1 MSFLKKQRLSIVL
14 PLNETK
20 NAEIK
25 KILKFFKNDK
35 KKKRFCAIMLQIH
48 INVWTLITTK
58 INLISK
64 KGDLMKKHILS
75 LTLGSLLVS
84 TLSAEDDGFY
94 MSAGYQIGEAAQMV
108 KNTKGI
114 QELSDNYEKLNN
126 LLTKYS
132 TLNTLIKLS
141 SDPSAINGVRND
153 LGASAAGLL
162 NDKKNSPAYQAVLLA
177 INAAVGFW
185 NIVGYVTQCGG
196 NANGTASTS
205 STTIFDNEP
214 GYRSTS
220 ITCSLNVYTP
230 GYYGPMSIENFKK
243 LNEAYQ
249 ILQTALKQG
258 LPTLNEKNG
267 TVSVTYSYKCAGQG
281 NNNCDVLKDNR
292 NGGTKSETQTI
303 DGKTV
308 NTTISSKVVN
318 YDAPGN
324 TLGASYT
331 DITTTMSNVP
341 DNAQA
346 LLAQASTLIN
356 TINSA
361 CPYFSAPNSHAN
373 GPKWEW
379 PSNKLCGAF
388 SEEIGAIQKM
398 ITDAQEMLNQANIV
412 NANGQSSN
420 PVDSHFNP
428 FTGNTSFAEGMLKNA
443 QAQAQMLNLAN
454 QVGQAINPNNLTG
467 TFQNFVKGF
476 LATCNN
482 PSTAGTG
489 GTQGSPPGTVTTQT
503 FASGCAYVGET
514 ITALNNSIAHFGAQ
528 AEQIQQAEDLAYT
541 LANFSSQY
549 KKLGDTYNSITT
561 AISSIPNAQAIQ
573 NVVSKKNNPY
583 SPQGIQENF
592 YLNQNTYNQVQT
604 INQELGR
611 NPFRKVGIV
620 SSQTNNGAM
629 NGIGIQVGYK
639 QFFGQKRRWGARYY
653 GFFDY
658 NHAFIK
664 SSFFNSASDVWTY
677 GFGAD
682 ALYNFIN
689 DKATN
694 FLGKNN
700 KLSVGLFGGIA
711 LAGTSWLN
719 SEYVNLATVNNVY
732 NAKMNVANF
741 QFLFNM
747 GVRMNLARP
756 KKKDSDHVAQHGIEL
771 GLKIPTINTN
781 YYSFMGAE
789 LKYRRLY
796 SVYLN
801 YVFAY

>member
-1 MSFLKKQRLSIVL
+1 
-14 PLNETK
+14 
-20 NAEIK
+20 
-25 KILKFFKNDK
+25 
-35 KKKRFCAIMLQIH
+35 
-48 INVWTLITTK
+48 
-58 INLISK
+58 
-64 KGDLMKKHILS
+64 MKKHILS
-75 LTLGSLLVS
+75 LALGSLLVS

-114 QELSDNYEKLNN
+114 QQLSDNYENLSK
-126 LLTKYS
+126 LLTRYS
-132 TLNTLIKLS
+132 TLTNLIKLS
-141 SDPSAINGVRND
+141 SDPSAINAAREN
-153 LGASAAGLL
+153 LGASAKNLIG
-162 NDKKNSPAYQAVLLA
+162 DKANSPAYQAVLLA

-185 NIVGYVTQCGG
+185 NVLGYATQCGG
-196 NANGTASTS
+196 NANGQKSTS
-205 STTIFDNEP
+205 STTIFNNEP
-214 GYRSTS
+214 GYRNTS
-220 ITCSLNVYTP
+220 ITCSFNNLGI
-230 GYYGPMSIENFKK
+230 GYYGVMSIENMKK
-243 LNEAYQ
+243 INQAYQ
-249 ILQTALKQG
+249 ILQTALKKG
-258 LPTLNEKNG
+258 LPALKENNG
-267 TVSVTYSYKCAGQG
+267 KIDVKYSYTCSGER
-281 NNNCDVLKDNR
+281 NDNCSPKVTGVDQ
-292 NGGTKSETQTI
+292 NGGTKNETKTI
-303 DGKTV
+303 DGKQV
-308 NTTISSKVVN
+308 EINISSKVVN
-318 YDAPGN
+318 GGTN
-324 TLGASYT
+324 TNKGPSYT
-331 DITTTMSNVP
+331 EITNELVGVP
-341 DNAQA
+341 DSAQF

-356 TINSA
+356 TINTA
-361 CPYFSAPNSHAN
+361 CPYFSVSNKPG
-373 GPKWEW
+373 GPKME
-379 PSNKLCGAF
+379 PTNGKLCGF
-388 SEEIGAIQKM
+388 TDEISAIKKM
-398 ITDAQEMLNQANIV
+398 ITDAQELVNQTSVINNNEQSTSV
-412 NANGQSSN
+412 GNNNGK
-420 PVDSHFNP
+420 PFNP
-428 FTGNTSFAEGMLKNA
+428 FTDASFAQGMLANASA
-443 QAQAQMLNLAN
+443 QAKMLDLAH
-454 QVGQAINPNNLTG
+454 QVGQTLNPDRLTG
-467 TFQNFVKGF
+467 SFQNFVKNF

-489 GTQGSPPGTVTTQT
+489 GTQGSAPGTVTTQT
-503 FASGCAYVGET
+503 FASGCAYVEQT
-514 ITALNNSIAHFGAQ
+514 ITNLSNSISHFGTQ
-528 AEQIQQAEDLAYT
+528 EQQIQQAENIADT
-541 LANFSSQY
+541 LVHFKSRYSE
-549 KKLGDTYNSITT
+549 LGNTYNSITT
-561 AISSIPNAQAIQ
+561 ALSKVPNAQSLQ

-583 SPQGIQENF
+583 SPQGIETNY
-592 YLNQNTYNQVQT
+592 YLNQNSYNQVQT

-611 NPFRKVGIV
+611 NPFRKMGIV

-732 NAKMNVANF
+732 NAKINTANF
-741 QFLFNM
+741 QFLFNL
-747 GVRMNLARP
+747 GLRMNLARA
-756 KKKDSDHVAQHGIEL
+756 KKKGSDHVAQHGIEL
-771 GLKIPTINTN
+771 GVKIPTINTN

>member
-1 MSFLKKQRLSIVL
+1 
-14 PLNETK
+14 
-20 NAEIK
+20 
-25 KILKFFKNDK
+25 
-35 KKKRFCAIMLQIH
+35 
-48 INVWTLITTK
+48 
-58 INLISK
+58 
-64 KGDLMKKHILS
+64 MKKHIFS
-75 LTLGSLLVS
+75 LALGSLLVS

-114 QELSDNYEKLNN
+114 QQLSDNYENLSK
-126 LLTKYS
+126 LLTRYS

-141 SDPSAINGVRND
+141 SDPSAVNAAREN
-153 LGASAAGLL
+153 LGASAKNLIG
-162 NDKKNSPAYQAVLLA
+162 DTKNSPAYQAVLLA

-185 NIVGYVTQCGG
+185 NVLGYATQCGG
-196 NANGTASTS
+196 NANGTKSTS
-205 STTIFDNEP
+205 STTIFNNEP

-220 ITCSLNVYTP
+220 ITCSLNRYTP
-230 GYYGPMSIENFKK
+230 GYYAPMSIENFKK
-243 LNEAYQ
+243 LNQAYQ
-249 ILQTALKQG
+249 ILQTALKKG
-258 LPTLNEKNG
+258 LPALKENNG
-267 TVSVTYSYKCAGQG
+267 TVSVKYTYTCSGEG
-281 NNNCDVLKDNR
+281 NDNCSTKVTGVDQ
-292 NGGTKSETQTI
+292 NGGSKTETKTI
-303 DGKTV
+303 DGKSV
-308 NTTISSKVVN
+308 STTISSKVVDSN
-318 YDAPGN
+318 ASGN
-324 TLGASYT
+324 TQHVSYT
-331 DITTTMSNVP
+331 EITNQLSNVP
-341 DNAQA
+341 DSAQF

-361 CPYFSAPNSHAN
+361 CPFFSVTNKSG
-373 GPKWEW
+373 GPQMR
-379 PSNKLCGAF
+379 PDRGKLCGF
-388 SEEIGAIQKM
+388 TSEISAIQKM
-398 ITDAQEMLNQANIV
+398 ITDAQELVNQTSVINSNEQTTPV
-412 NANGQSSN
+412 GGSNGKL
-420 PVDSHFNP
+420 FNP
-428 FTGNTSFAEGMLKNA
+428 FTDARFAQGMLANASA
-443 QAQAQMLNLAN
+443 QAKMLNLSE
-454 QVGQAINPNNLTG
+454 QVGQTLNPERLSGN
-467 TFQNFVKGF
+467 FQKFVKNF
-476 LATCNN
+476 LATCDN

-489 GTQGSPPGTVTTQT
+489 RTQGSAPGTVTTQT
-503 FASGCAYVGET
+503 FASGCAYVKET
-514 ITALNNSIAHFGAQ
+514 ITNLNNSIAHFGTQ
-528 AEQIQQAEDLAYT
+528 EQQIQQAENIADT
-541 LANFSSQY
+541 LVHFKSRYSE
-549 KKLGDTYNSITT
+549 LGNTYNSITT
-561 AISSIPNAQAIQ
+561 ALSKVPNAQSLQ

-583 SPQGIQENF
+583 SPQGIETNY
-592 YLNQNTYNQVQT
+592 YLNPNSYNQIQT

-611 NPFRKVGIV
+611 NPFRKMGIV

-732 NAKMNVANF
+732 NAKINTANF
-741 QFLFNM
+741 QFLFNL
-747 GVRMNLARP
+747 GLRMNLARA
-756 KKKDSDHVAQHGIEL
+756 KKKGSDHVAQHGIEL
-771 GLKIPTINTN
+771 GVKIPTINTN

>member
-1 MSFLKKQRLSIVL
+1 
-14 PLNETK
+14 
-20 NAEIK
+20 
-25 KILKFFKNDK
+25 
-35 KKKRFCAIMLQIH
+35 
-48 INVWTLITTK
+48 
-58 INLISK
+58 
-64 KGDLMKKHILS
+64 MKKHILS

-84 TLSAEDDGFY
+84 ALSAEDDGFY
-94 MSAGYQIGEAAQMV
+94 TSVGYQIGEAAQMV
-108 KNTKGI
+108 TNTKGI
-114 QELSDNYEKLNN
+114 QQLSDNYENLSK
-126 LLTKYS
+126 LLTRYS
-132 TLNTLIKLS
+132 TLNTLIQLS
-141 SDPSAINGVRND
+141 ADPSAINSAREN
-153 LGASAAGLL
+153 LGASAKNLIG
-162 NDKKNSPAYQAVLLA
+162 DTKNSPAYQAVLLA

-185 NIVGYVTQCGG
+185 NVVGYVTQCGG
-196 NANGTASTS
+196 NGNEKSTS
-205 STTIFDNEP
+205 STTIFNNEP

-220 ITCSLNVYTP
+220 ITCSLNGYSP
-230 GYYGPMSIENFKK
+230 GYYGPLGIDNMKK

-249 ILQTALKQG
+249 ILQTALKKG
-258 LPTLNEKNG
+258 LPALKQNNG
-267 TVSVTYSYKCAGQG
+267 TLDVTYTYTCSGEGNTNCDPSLLGITGG
-281 NNNCDVLKDNR
+281 NNNGDGR
-292 NGGTKSETQTI
+292 NGGSITKNQTI

-308 NTTISSKVVN
+308 STTISSKVVQ
-318 YDAPGN
+318 PSG
-324 TLGASYT
+324 GAAYT
-331 DITTTMSNVP
+331 EITNALNGVP

-361 CPYFSAPNSHAN
+361 CPHFIGPSSQAN

-388 SEEIGAIQKM
+388 SEEISAIQKM
-398 ITDAQEMLNQANIV
+398 ITDAQELVNQTSAINT
-412 NANGQSSN
+412 NEQTT
-420 PVDSHFNP
+420 PVGGSGGKSFNP
-428 FTGNTSFAEGMLKNA
+428 FTDASFAQGMLANASA
-443 QAQAQMLNLAN
+443 QAKMLDLAH
-454 QVGQAINPNNLTG
+454 QVGQTINPDNLSG
-467 TFQNFVKGF
+467 SFKNFVTGF
-476 LATCNN
+476 LATCSN

-489 GTQGSPPGTVTTQT
+489 GTQGSAPGTVTTQT
-503 FASGCAYVGET
+503 FASGCAYVGQT
-514 ITALNNSIAHFGAQ
+514 ITNLKNSIAHFGTQEQQIEQ
-528 AEQIQQAEDLAYT
+528 AENIADT
-541 LANFSSQY
+541 LVHFKSRYNE
-549 KKLGDTYNSITT
+549 LGSTYNSITT
-561 AISSIPNAQAIQ
+561 ALSKVPNAQSLQ

-583 SPQGIQENF
+583 SPQGIETNY
-592 YLNQNTYNQVQT
+592 YLNQNTYNQIQT

-639 QFFGQKRRWGARYY
+639 QFFGQKRKWGARYY

-756 KKKDSDHVAQHGIEL
+756 KKKDSDHAAQHGIEL
-771 GLKIPTINTN
+771 GVKIPTINTN

>member
-1 MSFLKKQRLSIVL
+1 
-14 PLNETK
+14 
-20 NAEIK
+20 
-25 KILKFFKNDK
+25 
-35 KKKRFCAIMLQIH
+35 
-48 INVWTLITTK
+48 
-58 INLISK
+58 
-64 KGDLMKKHILS
+64 MKKHILS
-75 LTLGSLLVS
+75 LALGSLLVS

-94 MSAGYQIGEAAQMV
+94 TSAGYQIGEAAQMV
-108 KNTKGI
+108 TNTKGI
-114 QELSDNYEKLNN
+114 QQLSDNYENLSK
-126 LLTKYS
+126 LLTRYS
-132 TLNTLIKLS
+132 TLNTLIQLS
-141 SDPSAINGVRND
+141 ADPSAINSAREN
-153 LGASAAGLL
+153 LGASAKNLIG
-162 NDKKNSPAYQAVLLA
+162 DTKNSPAYQAVLLA

-185 NIVGYVTQCGG
+185 NVLGYATQCGG
-196 NANGTASTS
+196 NGDQKSTS
-205 STTIFDNEP
+205 STTIFNNEP

-220 ITCSLNVYTP
+220 IIC
-230 GYYGPMSIENFKK
+230 GYNNLKIGREGVMSIDNMKK

-249 ILQTALKQG
+249 ILQTALKKG
-258 LPTLNEKNG
+258 LPALKENNG
-267 TVSVTYSYKCAGQG
+267 TVNVTYTYTCSGEG
-281 NNNCDVLKDNR
+281 NNNCGPSVTGVDKQ
-292 NGGTKSETQTI
+292 NGGTKTTTQTI
-303 DGKTV
+303 DGKQV
-308 NTTISSKVVN
+308 TTMISSKVV
-318 YDAPGN
+318 DSGAPGN
-324 TLGASYT
+324 TLKVSYT
-331 DITTTMSNVP
+331 EITNKLEGVP

-361 CPYFSAPNSHAN
+361 CPWFNVTNKSG
-373 GPKWEW
+373 GPQMN
-379 PSNKLCGAF
+379 PTSGGLCVF
-388 SEEIGAIQKM
+388 KDEISAIQKM
-398 ITDAQEMLNQANIV
+398 ITDAQDLVNQTSTIN
-412 NANGQSSN
+412 SN
-420 PVDSHFNP
+420 EQTTPMGGSGGKPFNP
-428 FTGNTSFAEGMLKNA
+428 FTDASFAQGMLANASA
-443 QAQAQMLNLAN
+443 QAKMLTLAH
-454 QVGQAINPNNLTG
+454 QVGQTINPENLSG
-467 TFQNFVKGF
+467 TFKNFVKDF
-476 LATCNN
+476 LATCHN

-489 GTQGSPPGTVTTQT
+489 GTQGSSPGTVTTQT
-503 FASGCAYVGET
+503 FASGCAYVEQT
-514 ITALNNSIAHFGAQ
+514 ITNLTNSIAHFGTQ
-528 AEQIQQAEDLAYT
+528 EQQIQQAENIADT
-541 LANFSSQY
+541 LVNFKSRYSE
-549 KKLGDTYNSITT
+549 LGNTYNSITT
-561 AISSIPNAQAIQ
+561 ALSSIPNAQSLQ
-573 NVVSKKNNPY
+573 NAVSKKNNPY
-583 SPQGIQENF
+583 SPQGIETNY
-592 YLNQNTYNQVQT
+592 YLNQNAYNQIQT

-639 QFFGQKRRWGARYY
+639 QFFGQKRKWGARYY

-756 KKKDSDHVAQHGIEL
+756 KKKGSDHVAQHGIEL
-771 GLKIPTINTN
+771 GVKIPTINTN

>member
-1 MSFLKKQRLSIVL
+1 
-14 PLNETK
+14 
-20 NAEIK
+20 
-25 KILKFFKNDK
+25 
-35 KKKRFCAIMLQIH
+35 
-48 INVWTLITTK
+48 
-58 INLISK
+58 
-64 KGDLMKKHILS
+64 MKKHILS
-75 LTLGSLLVS
+75 LALGSLLVS
-84 TLSAEDDGFY
+84 ALSAEDDGFY
-94 MSAGYQIGEAAQMV
+94 MSAGYQIGEAAQVV

-114 QELSDNYEKLNN
+114 QQLSDNYENLSK
-126 LLTKYS
+126 LLTRYS

-141 SDPSAINGVRND
+141 SDPSAINAAREN
-153 LGASAAGLL
+153 LGASA
-162 NDKKNSPAYQAVLLA
+162 KNLIGEKASPAYQAVLLA

-185 NIVGYVTQCGG
+185 NVLGYATQCGG
-196 NANGTASTS
+196 NANGTKSTS
-205 STTIFDNEP
+205 STTIFNNEP

-220 ITCSLNVYTP
+220 ITCSLNGHTP

-249 ILQTALKQG
+249 ILQTALKKG
-258 LPTLNEKNG
+258 LPVLKENNG
-267 TVSVTYSYKCAGQG
+267 TVNVTYTYTCSGKE
-281 NNNCDVLKDNR
+281 NNNCSQEATGVTNQ
-292 NGGTKSETQTI
+292 NGGSKTETQTI

-308 NTTISSKVVN
+308 NTTISSKVVQ
-318 YDAPGN
+318 PSS
-324 TLGASYT
+324 GAAYT
-331 DITTTMSNVP
+331 EITNQLNGVP
-341 DNAQA
+341 DSAQF

-356 TINSA
+356 TINTA
-361 CPYFSAPNSHAN
+361 CPYFSVTNTSG
-373 GPKWEW
+373 GPQMS
-379 PSNKLCGAF
+379 PTRGKLCGF
-388 SEEIGAIQKM
+388 TDEISAIQKM
-398 ITDAQEMLNQANIV
+398 ITDAQELVNQTSAI
-412 NANGQSSN
+412 NANEQTTQVGGSN
-420 PVDSHFNP
+420 GKPFNP
-428 FTGNTSFAEGMLKNA
+428 FTDASFAQGMLANASA
-443 QAQAQMLNLAN
+443 QAKMLNLSE
-454 QVGQAINPNNLTG
+454 QVGQTLNPERLTG
-467 TFQNFVKGF
+467 NFQHFVKDF

-482 PSTAGTG
+482 PSTAGTN
-489 GTQGSPPGTVTTQT
+489 GTQGSAPGTVTTQT
-503 FASGCAYVGET
+503 FASGCAYVEQT
-514 ITALNNSIAHFGAQ
+514 ITNLSNSIAHFGTQ
-528 AEQIQQAEDLAYT
+528 EQQIQQAENIADT
-541 LANFSSQY
+541 LVHFKSRYSE
-549 KKLGDTYNSITT
+549 LGNTYNSITT
-561 AISSIPNAQAIQ
+561 ALSKVPNAQSLQ

-583 SPQGIQENF
+583 SPQGIETNY
-592 YLNQNTYNQVQT
+592 YLNQNSYNQVQT

-611 NPFRKVGIV
+611 NPFRKMGIV

-732 NAKMNVANF
+732 NAKINTANF
-741 QFLFNM
+741 QFLFNL
-747 GVRMNLARP
+747 GLRMNLARA
-756 KKKDSDHVAQHGIEL
+756 KKKGSDHAAQHGIEL
-771 GLKIPTINTN
+771 GVKIPTINTN

>member
-1 MSFLKKQRLSIVL
+1 
-14 PLNETK
+14 
-20 NAEIK
+20 
-25 KILKFFKNDK
+25 
-35 KKKRFCAIMLQIH
+35 
-48 INVWTLITTK
+48 
-58 INLISK
+58 
-64 KGDLMKKHILS
+64 MKKHILS

-94 MSAGYQIGEAAQMV
+94 TSVGYQIGEAAQMV
-108 KNTKGI
+108 TNTKGI
-114 QELSDNYEKLNN
+114 QDLSDRYESLNN
-126 LLTKYS
+126 LLTRYS

-141 SDPSAINGVRND
+141 ADPSAINSAREN
-153 LGASAAGLL
+153 LGASAKNLIG
-162 NDKKNSPAYQAVLLA
+162 DTKNSPAYQAVLLA

-185 NIVGYVTQCGG
+185 NVLGYATQCGG
-196 NANGTASTS
+196 NGDRESTS
-205 STTIFDNEP
+205 STTIFNNEP

-220 ITCSLNVYTP
+220 ITCNYNNLGIGREAV
-230 GYYGPMSIENFKK
+230 MSIDNMKK

-249 ILQTALKQG
+249 ILQTALKKG
-258 LPTLNEKNG
+258 LGALNQNNG
-267 TVSVTYSYKCAGQG
+267 TINVSYSYTCSGER
-281 NNNCDVLKDNR
+281 NTNCDPSLLGIKGNIRNSNGR
-292 NGGTKSETQTI
+292 NGGSKTETQTI
-303 DGKTV
+303 DGKSVT
-308 NTTISSKVVN
+308 TTISSKVVN
-318 YDAPGN
+318 SGAIGN
-324 TLGASYT
+324 TSGVSYT
-331 DITTTMSNVP
+331 KITNKLNGVP
-341 DNAQA
+341 DSAQA

-361 CPYFSAPNSHAN
+361 CPWFHVTNRSG
-373 GPKWEW
+373 GPQMN
-379 PSNKLCGAF
+379 PTLGGLCVF
-388 SEEIGAIQKM
+388 KDEISAIQKM
-398 ITDAQEMLNQANIV
+398 ITDAQELVNQTSVINSHEQSTPV
-412 NANGQSSN
+412 GNNNGK
-420 PVDSHFNP
+420 PFNP
-428 FTGNTSFAEGMLKNA
+428 FTDASFAQGMLANASA
-443 QAQAQMLNLAN
+443 QAKMLDLAH
-454 QVGQAINPNNLTG
+454 QVGQTINPDHLSG
-467 TFQNFVKGF
+467 TFKNFVIGF

-489 GTQGSPPGTVTTQT
+489 GTQGSAPGTVTTQT
-503 FASGCAYVGET
+503 FASGCAYVQET
-514 ITALNNSIAHFGAQ
+514 ITNLNNSIAHFGTQ
-528 AEQIQQAEDLAYT
+528 EQQIQQAENIADT
-541 LANFSSQY
+541 LVHFKSRYSE
-549 KKLGDTYNSITT
+549 LGNTYNSITT
-561 AISSIPNAQAIQ
+561 ALSSIPNAQSLQ
-573 NVVSKKNNPY
+573 NAVSKKNNPY
-583 SPQGIQENF
+583 SPQGIETNY
-592 YLNQNTYNQVQT
+592 YLNQNAYNQVQT

-620 SSQTNNGAM
+620 GSQTNNGAM

-639 QFFGQKRRWGARYY
+639 QFFGQKRKWGARYY

-719 SEYVNLATVNNVY
+719 SEYVNLATMNNVY

-747 GVRMNLARP
+747 GVRMNLARS
-756 KKKDSDHVAQHGIEL
+756 KKKGSDHVAQHGIEL

>member
-1 MSFLKKQRLSIVL
+1 
-14 PLNETK
+14 
-20 NAEIK
+20 
-25 KILKFFKNDK
+25 
-35 KKKRFCAIMLQIH
+35 
-48 INVWTLITTK
+48 
-58 INLISK
+58 
-64 KGDLMKKHILS
+64 MKKHILS

-114 QELSDNYEKLNN
+114 QDLSDRYESLNN
-126 LLTKYS
+126 LLTRYS

-141 SDPSAINGVRND
+141 ADPSAINGVRND
-153 LGASAAGLL
+153 LGASAKNLIG
-162 NDKKNSPAYQAVLLA
+162 DKANSPAYQAVLLA

-196 NANGTASTS
+196 NANGTKSTS
-205 STTIFDNEP
+205 STTIFNNEP

-220 ITCSLNVYTP
+220 ITCSLNNYTP
-230 GYYGPMSIENFKK
+230 GVQGPISIENMKK
-243 LNEAYQ
+243 INEAYQ
-249 ILQTALKQG
+249 ILQTALKNG
-258 LPTLNEKNG
+258 LPALNNNNG
-267 TVSVTYSYKCAGQG
+267 TVNVTYTYTCSGQG
-281 NNNCDVLKDNR
+281 NDNCDALKE
-292 NGGTKSETQTI
+292 NGNGRTKTETQTI
-303 DGKTV
+303 DGKSVT
-308 NTTISSKVVN
+308 TTISSKVV
-318 YDAPGN
+318 DSGASGN
-324 TLGASYT
+324 TTGVSYT
-331 DITTTMSNVP
+331 EITNKLEGVP
-341 DNAQA
+341 DSAQA

-361 CPYFSAPNSHAN
+361 CPWFNATSSNSPNAPQW
-373 GPKWEW
+373 KWS
-379 PSNKLCGAF
+379 PHSGGLCGAF
-388 SEEIGAIQKM
+388 SQEISAIQKM
-398 ITDAQEMLNQANIV
+398 ITDAQELVNQTNVINSNEQNAQVGAN
-412 NANGQSSN
+412 NNGK
-420 PVDSHFNP
+420 PFNP
-428 FTGNTSFAEGMLKNA
+428 FTDASFAQGMLANA
-443 QAQAQMLNLAN
+443 QAQAKMLNLAE
-454 QVGQAINPNNLTG
+454 QVGQAINPERLSGN
-467 TFQNFVKGF
+467 FQYFVKDF

-489 GTQGSPPGTVTTQT
+489 GTQGSPSGTVTTQT
-503 FASGCAYVGET
+503 FASGCAYVEQT
-514 ITALNNSIAHFGAQ
+514 LTNLNNDIAHFGTRAQ
-528 AEQIQQAEDLAYT
+528 QIQQAVDIADT
-541 LANFSSQY
+541 LVNFKSRY
-549 KKLGDTYNSITT
+549 NELGNTYNSITT
-561 AISSIPNAQAIQ
+561 ALSNIPNAQSLQ
-573 NVVSKKNNPY
+573 NAVSKKNNPY
-583 SPQGIQENF
+583 SPQGIETNY
-592 YLNQNTYNQVQT
+592 YLNQNTYNQIQT

-639 QFFGQKRRWGARYY
+639 QFFGQKRKWGARYY

-732 NAKMNVANF
+732 NAKLNVANF

-747 GVRMNLARP
+747 GVRMNLARS
-756 KKKDSDHVAQHGIEL
+756 KKKGSDHVAQHGIEL

>member
-1 MSFLKKQRLSIVL
+1 M
-14 PLNETK
+14 
-20 NAEIK
+20 
-25 KILKFFKNDK
+25 
-35 KKKRFCAIMLQIH
+35 KKR
-48 INVWTLITTK
+48 
-58 INLISK
+58 
-64 KGDLMKKHILS
+64 ILS
-75 LTLGSLLVS
+75 LTLGSLLIS

-108 KNTKGI
+108 TNTKGV
-114 QELSDNYEKLNN
+114 QQLSDNYENLSK
-126 LLTKYS
+126 LLTRYS

-141 SDPSAINGVRND
+141 ADPSAINAAREN
-153 LGASAAGLL
+153 LGASAKNLIG
-162 NDKKNSPAYQAVLLA
+162 DKANSPAYQAVLLA

-185 NIVGYVTQCGG
+185 NVVGYVTQCGG
-196 NANGTASTS
+196 NANGQKSTS
-205 STTIFDNEP
+205 STTIFNNEP

-220 ITCSLNVYTP
+220 ITCSLNGYTP

-258 LPTLNEKNG
+258 LPALKENNGKLN
-267 TVSVTYSYKCAGQG
+267 VTYNYTCSGEGNDNCTISGQQQ
-281 NNNCDVLKDNR
+281 NS
-292 NGGTKSETQTI
+292 TKKETQTI
-303 DGKTV
+303 DGKQV
-308 NTTISSKVVN
+308 STTISSKVVDSN
-318 YDAPGN
+318 ASDN
-324 TLGASYT
+324 TLHVSYT
-331 DITTTMSNVP
+331 EITNQLSGVP
-341 DNAQA
+341 DSAQA

-356 TINSA
+356 TINTA
-361 CPYFSAPNSHAN
+361 CPFFHAN
-373 GPKWEW
+373 NSSEANAPKFTTTTG
-379 PSNKLCGAF
+379 KICGAF
-388 SEEIGAIQKM
+388 SEEISAIQKM
-398 ITDAQEMLNQANIV
+398 ITDAQELVNQTNTINSNEQTTPV
-412 NANGQSSN
+412 GDNNNGK
-420 PVDSHFNP
+420 PFNP
-428 FTGNTSFAEGMLKNA
+428 YTDASFAQGMLANA
-443 QAQAQMLNLAN
+443 QAQAKMLNLSE
-454 QVGQAINPNNLTG
+454 QVGQAINPERLTG
-467 TFQNFVKGF
+467 SFRNFVTGF

-482 PSTAGTG
+482 PSTAGTS
-489 GTQGSPPGTVTTQT
+489 GTQGSAPGTVTTQT
-503 FASGCAYVGET
+503 FASGCAYVEQT
-514 ITALNNSIAHFGAQ
+514 ITNLNNSIAHFGTQ
-528 AEQIQQAEDLAYT
+528 EQQIQQAENIADT
-541 LANFSSQY
+541 LVNFKSRY
-549 KKLGDTYNSITT
+549 NELGNTYNSITT
-561 AISSIPNAQAIQ
+561 ALSKVPNAQSLQ

-583 SPQGIQENF
+583 SPQGIETNY
-592 YLNQNTYNQVQT
+592 YLNQNSYNQIQT

-639 QFFGQKRRWGARYY
+639 QFFGQKRKWGARYY

-747 GVRMNLARP
+747 GVRMNLARS
-756 KKKDSDHVAQHGIEL
+756 KKKGSDHAAQHGIEL

>member
-1 MSFLKKQRLSIVL
+1 
-14 PLNETK
+14 
-20 NAEIK
+20 
-25 KILKFFKNDK
+25 
-35 KKKRFCAIMLQIH
+35 
-48 INVWTLITTK
+48 
-58 INLISK
+58 
-64 KGDLMKKHILS
+64 MKKHILS
-75 LTLGSLLVS
+75 FALGSLLVS

-108 KNTKGI
+108 TNTKGI
-114 QELSDNYEKLNN
+114 QQLSDNYENLSN

-141 SDPSAINGVRND
+141 ADPSAINTAREN
-153 LGASAAGLL
+153 LGASAKNLIG
-162 NDKKNSPAYQAVLLA
+162 DKNTSPAYQAVLLA

-185 NIVGYVTQCGG
+185 NVLGYATQCGG
-196 NANGTASTS
+196 NAGGQESAS
-205 STTIFDNEP
+205 STTIFNNEP

-220 ITCSLNVYTP
+220 ITCSLNGYTP
-230 GYYGPMSIENFKK
+230 GYYGPMSIENMKK

-249 ILQTALKQG
+249 ILQTALKKG
-258 LPTLNEKNG
+258 LPALKENNGTLN
-267 TVSVTYSYKCAGQG
+267 VSYTYTCSGEG
-281 NNNCDVLKDNR
+281 NNNCDALANNR
-292 NGGTKSETQTI
+292 NGGSKTETQTI
-303 DGKTV
+303 DGKQV
-308 NTTISSKVVN
+308 STTISSKVVQPTSGP
-318 YDAPGN
+318 A
-324 TLGASYT
+324 YT
-331 DITTTMSNVP
+331 EITNKLDGVP
-341 DNAQA
+341 DSAQA
-346 LLAQASTLIN
+346 LLAQASALIN
-356 TINSA
+356 TINTA
-361 CPYFSAPNSHAN
+361 CPYFSVTNGSGPQMKPAN
-373 GPKWEW
+373 G
-379 PSNKLCGAF
+379 KLCGF
-388 SEEIGAIQKM
+388 TDEISAIQKM
-398 ITDAQEMLNQANIV
+398 ITDAQELVNQTSAIN
-412 NANGQSSN
+412 SN
-420 PVDSHFNP
+420 EQTTQVGGSGGKPFNP
-428 FTGNTSFAEGMLKNA
+428 FTDASFAQGMLANASA
-443 QAQAQMLNLAN
+443 QAKMLSLAD
-454 QVGQAINPNNLTG
+454 QVGQTLNPSNLSG
-467 TFQNFVKGF
+467 NFQNFVKNF

-489 GTQGSPPGTVTTQT
+489 GTQGSAPGTVTTQT
-503 FASGCAYVGET
+503 FASGCAYVQET
-514 ITALNNSIAHFGAQ
+514 ITNLNNSIAHFGTQAQQIEQ
-528 AEQIQQAEDLAYT
+528 AENIADT
-541 LANFSSQY
+541 LVHFKSRYSE
-549 KKLGDTYNSITT
+549 LGNTYNSITT
-561 AISSIPNAQAIQ
+561 ALSKVPNAQSLQ

-583 SPQGIQENF
+583 SPQGIETNY
-592 YLNQNTYNQVQT
+592 YLNQNSYNQIQT

-639 QFFGQKRRWGARYY
+639 QFFGQKRKWGARYY

-747 GVRMNLARP
+747 GVRMNLARS
-756 KKKDSDHVAQHGIEL
+756 KKKGSDHAAQHGIEL

>member
-1 MSFLKKQRLSIVL
+1 
-14 PLNETK
+14 
-20 NAEIK
+20 
-25 KILKFFKNDK
+25 
-35 KKKRFCAIMLQIH
+35 MLH
-48 INVWTLITTK
+48 
-58 INLISK
+58 
-64 KGDLMKKHILS
+64 
-75 LTLGSLLVS
+75 
-84 TLSAEDDGFY
+84 AEDDGFY
-94 MSAGYQIGEAAQMV
+94 TSVGYQIGEAAQMV
-108 KNTKGI
+108 SNTKGI
-114 QELSDNYEKLNN
+114 QQLSDNYENLSN

-132 TLNTLIKLS
+132 TLNTLIQLS
-141 SDPSAINGVRND
+141 ADPSAINAAREN
-153 LGASAAGLL
+153 LGASAKNLIG
-162 NDKKNSPAYQAVLLA
+162 DTKNSPAYQAVLLA

-185 NIVGYVTQCGG
+185 NVLGYATQCGG
-196 NANGTASTS
+196 NANGTESTS
-205 STTIFDNEP
+205 STTIFNNEP

-220 ITCSLNVYTP
+220 ITCSLNRYSP
-230 GYYGPMSIENFKK
+230 GHYGPMSIENFKK

-249 ILQTALKQG
+249 ILQAALKKG
-258 LPTLNEKNG
+258 LPALKENNG
-267 TVSVTYSYKCAGQG
+267 TIKGVSYSYTCSGEGNDNCAPSVVGIT
-281 NNNCDVLKDNR
+281 DNKQ
-292 NGGTKSETQTI
+292 NGGTKIEIQTI
-303 DGKTV
+303 DGKSVT
-308 NTTISSKVVN
+308 TTISSKVVDYN
-318 YDAPGN
+318 ASDNKTGV
-324 TLGASYT
+324 SYT
-331 DITTTMSNVP
+331 EITNKLDGVP

-346 LLAQASTLIN
+346 LLAQASTLID

-361 CPYFSAPNSHAN
+361 CPWFSVTNKN
-373 GPKWEW
+373 GGPQMN
-379 PSNKLCGAF
+379 PTSGGLCVF
-388 SEEIGAIQKM
+388 KDEISAIQKM
-398 ITDAQEMLNQANIV
+398 ITDAQELVNQTSVINTNEQSTPV
-412 NANGQSSN
+412 GNNNGK
-420 PVDSHFNP
+420 PFNP
-428 FTGNTSFAEGMLKNA
+428 FTDASFAQGMLANASA
-443 QAQAQMLNLAN
+443 QAKMLDLAN
-454 QVGQAINPNNLTG
+454 QVGQTINPSNLSG
-467 TFQNFVKGF
+467 NFKNFVEGF

-482 PSTAGTG
+482 RSTSGAKT
-489 GTQGSPPGTVTTQT
+489 TQGSAPGTVTTQT
-503 FASGCAYVGET
+503 FASGCAYVQET
-514 ITALNNSIAHFGAQ
+514 ITNLENSIAHFGTQ
-528 AEQIQQAEDLAYT
+528 AEQIQQAENIADT
-541 LANFSSQY
+541 LVNFKSRYSE
-549 KKLGDTYNSITT
+549 LGNTYNSITT
-561 AISSIPNAQAIQ
+561 ALSSIPNGSSLQ
-573 NVVSKKNNPY
+573 NAVSKKNNPY
-583 SPQGIQENF
+583 SPQGIETNY
-592 YLNQNTYNQVQT
+592 YLNQNSYNQIQT

-639 QFFGQKRRWGARYY
+639 QFFGQKRKWGARYY

>member
-1 MSFLKKQRLSIVL
+1 
-14 PLNETK
+14 
-20 NAEIK
+20 
-25 KILKFFKNDK
+25 
-35 KKKRFCAIMLQIH
+35 
-48 INVWTLITTK
+48 
-58 INLISK
+58 
-64 KGDLMKKHILS
+64 MKKHILS

-108 KNTKGI
+108 SNTKGV
-114 QELSDNYEKLNN
+114 QELSDNYENLSK
-126 LLTKYS
+126 LLTRYS
-132 TLNTLIKLS
+132 TLNNLIKLS
-141 SDPSAINGVRND
+141 ADPSAINAAREN
-153 LGASAAGLL
+153 LGASAKNLIG
-162 NDKKNSPAYQAVLLA
+162 DKANSPAYQAVLLA

-185 NIVGYVTQCGG
+185 NVLGYATQCGG
-196 NANGTASTS
+196 NANGQQSAS
-205 STTIFDNEP
+205 STTIFNNEP

-220 ITCSLNVYTP
+220 ITCDFNNLSI
-230 GYYGPMSIENFKK
+230 GYYAVMSIENMKK
-243 LNEAYQ
+243 INEAYQ
-249 ILQTALKQG
+249 ILQTALKKG
-258 LPTLNEKNG
+258 LPALKENNG
-267 TVSVTYSYKCAGQG
+267 KVDVTYTYTCSGEG
-281 NNNCDVLKDNR
+281 NNNCFITGVQQQ
-292 NGGTKSETQTI
+292 NGHKTETQTI
-303 DGKTV
+303 DGKQV
-308 NTTISSKVVN
+308 STTIRSKVV
-318 YDAPGN
+318 DGSAEGN
-324 TLGASYT
+324 TRSVSYT
-331 DITTTMSNVP
+331 EITNALKGVP
-341 DNAQA
+341 DSAQF
-346 LLAQASTLIN
+346 LLAQASALIN
-356 TINSA
+356 TINTA
-361 CPYFSAPNSHAN
+361 CPYFSVTNSSSQNAPKMEPTK
-373 GPKWEW
+373 G
-379 PSNKLCGAF
+379 KLCDF
-388 SEEIGAIQKM
+388 TDEISAIQKM
-398 ITDAQEMLNQANIV
+398 ITDAQELVNQTSAINSNEQIAQV
-412 NANGQSSN
+412 GGSNGK
-420 PVDSHFNP
+420 PFNP
-428 FTGNTSFAEGMLKNA
+428 FTDASFAQGMLANASA
-443 QAQAQMLNLAN
+443 QAKMLSLSE
-454 QVGQAINPNNLTG
+454 QVGQTLNPDRLTG
-467 TFQNFVKGF
+467 NFQNFVKNF

-489 GTQGSPPGTVTTQT
+489 GTQGSAPGEVTTQT
-503 FASGCAYVGET
+503 FASGCAYVEQT
-514 ITALNNSIAHFGAQ
+514 ITNLNNSISHFGTQ
-528 AEQIQQAEDLAYT
+528 EQQIQQAENIADT
-541 LANFSSQY
+541 LVHFKSRYSE
-549 KKLGDTYNSITT
+549 LGNTYNSITT
-561 AISSIPNAQAIQ
+561 ALSKVPNAQSLQ

-583 SPQGIQENF
+583 SPQGIETNY
-592 YLNQNTYNQVQT
+592 YLNPNSYNQIQT

-611 NPFRKVGIV
+611 NPFRKMGIV

-732 NAKMNVANF
+732 NAKINTANF
-741 QFLFNM
+741 QFLFNL
-747 GVRMNLARP
+747 GLRMNLARA
-756 KKKDSDHVAQHGIEL
+756 KKKGSDHAAQHGIEL
-771 GLKIPTINTN
+771 GVKIPTINTN

>member
-1 MSFLKKQRLSIVL
+1 
-14 PLNETK
+14 
-20 NAEIK
+20 
-25 KILKFFKNDK
+25 
-35 KKKRFCAIMLQIH
+35 
-48 INVWTLITTK
+48 
-58 INLISK
+58 
-64 KGDLMKKHILS
+64 MKKHILS

-94 MSAGYQIGEAAQMV
+94 TSVGYQIGEAAQMV
-108 KNTKGI
+108 TNTKGI
-114 QELSDNYEKLNN
+114 QDLSDRYESLNN
-126 LLTKYS
+126 LLTRYS

-141 SDPSAINGVRND
+141 ADPSTINAVREN
-153 LGASAAGLL
+153 LGASAKNLIG
-162 NDKKNSPAYQAVLLA
+162 DKANSPAYQAVLLA

-185 NIVGYVTQCGG
+185 NVVGYVSQCGG
-196 NANGTASTS
+196 NANGQKSTS
-205 STTIFDNEP
+205 STTIFNNEP

-220 ITCSLNVYTP
+220 INCSLNRYNP
-230 GYYGPMSIENFKK
+230 GVQGPISIENFKK
-243 LNEAYQ
+243 INEAYQ
-249 ILQTALKQG
+249 ILQTALKKG
-258 LPTLNEKNG
+258 LPALKENNG
-267 TVSVTYSYKCAGQG
+267 TVNVTYTYTCSGEG
-281 NNNCDVLKDNR
+281 NDNCSQKATGVK
-292 NGGTKSETQTI
+292 NGETKTETQTI

-308 NTTISSKVVN
+308 RTTISSKVV
-318 YDAPGN
+318 DS
-324 TLGASYT
+324 GASDKKLSVSYT
-331 DITTTMSNVP
+331 EITNKLDGVP
-341 DNAQA
+341 DSAQA

-361 CPYFSAPNSHAN
+361 CPWFNATSSSSPNAPQW
-373 GPKWEW
+373 KWD
-379 PSNKLCGAF
+379 PHSGGLCGAF
-388 SEEIGAIQKM
+388 KDEISAIQKM
-398 ITDAQEMLNQANIV
+398 ITDAQDLVNQTSVINEHEQSTPV
-412 NANGQSSN
+412 GTNNGK
-420 PVDSHFNP
+420 PFNP
-428 FTGNTSFAEGMLKNA
+428 FTDASFAQGMFANASA
-443 QAQAQMLNLAN
+443 QAKMLNLAH
-454 QVGQAINPNNLTG
+454 QVGQTINPENLSG
-467 TFQNFVKGF
+467 NFQYFVREY

-482 PSTAGTG
+482 KSTAGTG

-503 FASGCAYVGET
+503 FASGCAYVGQT
-514 ITALNNSIAHFGAQ
+514 ITSLENSIAHFGTQ
-528 AEQIQQAEDLAYT
+528 EQQIQQAENIADT
-541 LANFSSQY
+541 LVNFKSRYSE
-549 KKLGDTYNSITT
+549 LGNTYNSITT
-561 AISSIPNAQAIQ
+561 ALSNIPNAQSLQ
-573 NVVSKKNNPY
+573 NAVSKKNNPY
-583 SPQGIQENF
+583 SPQGIETNY
-592 YLNQNTYNQVQT
+592 YLNQNTYNQIQT

-620 SSQTNNGAM
+620 GSQTNNGAM

-639 QFFGQKRRWGARYY
+639 QFFGQKRKWGARYY

-756 KKKDSDHVAQHGIEL
+756 KKKDSDHAAQHGIEL

>member
-1 MSFLKKQRLSIVL
+1 
-14 PLNETK
+14 
-20 NAEIK
+20 
-25 KILKFFKNDK
+25 
-35 KKKRFCAIMLQIH
+35 
-48 INVWTLITTK
+48 
-58 INLISK
+58 
-64 KGDLMKKHILS
+64 MKKHILS
-75 LTLGSLLVS
+75 LALGSLLVS

-114 QELSDNYEKLNN
+114 QQLSDNYENLSK
-126 LLTKYS
+126 LLTRYS

-141 SDPSAINGVRND
+141 ADPSAINAAREN
-153 LGASAAGLL
+153 LGASTKNLIG
-162 NDKKNSPAYQAVLLA
+162 DKANSPAYQAVLLA

-185 NIVGYVTQCGG
+185 NVLGYATQCGG
-196 NANGTASTS
+196 NANGTESTS
-205 STTIFDNEP
+205 STTIFNNEP

-220 ITCSLNVYTP
+220 ITCSLNGYTP
-230 GYYGPMSIENFKK
+230 GHYAPMSIENFKK
-243 LNEAYQ
+243 LNQAYQ
-249 ILQTALKQG
+249 ILQTALKKG
-258 LPTLNEKNG
+258 LPALKENNG
-267 TVSVTYSYKCAGQG
+267 TVSVTYTYTCSGEG
-281 NNNCDVLKDNR
+281 NDNCSPSVTGVNKQD
-292 NGGTKSETQTI
+292 GGSKTKIQTI

-308 NTTISSKVVN
+308 NTTISSEVVDSN
-318 YDAPGN
+318 AEGN
-324 TLGASYT
+324 TQHVSYT
-331 DITTTMSNVP
+331 KITNTLSNVP
-341 DNAQA
+341 DSAQF

-356 TINSA
+356 TINEA
-361 CPYFSAPNSHAN
+361 CSFFRVSNSSEANAPKFSTTT
-373 GPKWEW
+373 GKI
-379 PSNKLCGAF
+379 CGVF
-388 SEEIGAIQKM
+388 SEEISAIQGM
-398 ITDAQEMLNQANIV
+398 IANAQEAVAQAKIVSENAQNQSNLDTAKLFNPYTDAK
-412 NANGQSSN
+412 
-420 PVDSHFNP
+420 
-428 FTGNTSFAEGMLKNA
+428 FAESMLANASA
-443 QAQAQMLNLAN
+443 QAKMLNLSE
-454 QVGQAINPNNLTG
+454 QVGQTLNPKRLTG
-467 TFQNFVKGF
+467 NFQNFVKNF

-489 GTQGSPPGTVTTQT
+489 RTQGSAPGTVTNQT
-503 FASGCAYVGET
+503 FASGCAYVEQT
-514 ITALNNSIAHFGAQ
+514 ITNLNNSIAHFGTQ
-528 AEQIQQAEDLAYT
+528 EQQIQQAENIADT
-541 LANFSSQY
+541 LVHFKSRYSE
-549 KKLGDTYNSITT
+549 LGNTYNSITT
-561 AISSIPNAQAIQ
+561 ALSKVPNAQSLQ

-583 SPQGIQENF
+583 SPQGIETNY
-592 YLNQNTYNQVQT
+592 YLNPNSYNQIQT

-611 NPFRKVGIV
+611 NPFRKMGIV

-719 SEYVNLATVNNVY
+719 SEFVNLATVNNVY
-732 NAKMNVANF
+732 NAKINTANF
-741 QFLFNM
+741 QFLFNL
-747 GVRMNLARP
+747 GLRMNLARA
-756 KKKDSDHVAQHGIEL
+756 KKKGSDHAAQHGIEL
-771 GLKIPTINTN
+771 GVKIPTINTN

>member
-1 MSFLKKQRLSIVL
+1 
-14 PLNETK
+14 
-20 NAEIK
+20 
-25 KILKFFKNDK
+25 
-35 KKKRFCAIMLQIH
+35 MLH
-48 INVWTLITTK
+48 
-58 INLISK
+58 
-64 KGDLMKKHILS
+64 
-75 LTLGSLLVS
+75 
-84 TLSAEDDGFY
+84 AEDDGFY

-114 QELSDNYEKLNN
+114 QDLSDRYESLNN
-126 LLTKYS
+126 LLTRYS
-132 TLNTLIKLS
+132 NLNTLIKLS
-141 SDPSAINGVRND
+141 ADPSAINGVRND
-153 LGASAAGLL
+153 LGASAKNLIG
-162 NDKKNSPAYQAVLLA
+162 DTKNSPAYQAVLLA

-185 NIVGYVTQCGG
+185 NVVGYVTQCGG
-196 NANGTASTS
+196 NANGTESTS
-205 STTIFDNEP
+205 STTIFNNEP

-220 ITCSLNVYTP
+220 ITCSLNGYKP

-249 ILQTALKQG
+249 ILQTALKKG
-258 LPTLNEKNG
+258 LPALKENNG
-267 TVSVTYSYKCAGQG
+267 TVNVTYTYTCSGER
-281 NNNCDVLKDNR
+281 NNNCDALKDNR
-292 NGGTKSETQTI
+292 NGGSKTENQTI
-303 DGKTV
+303 DGKSVT
-308 NTTISSKVVN
+308 TTISSKVVN
-318 YDAPGN
+318 TGASGN
-324 TLGASYT
+324 TQRVSYT
-331 DITTTMSNVP
+331 EITNQLSGVP
-341 DNAQA
+341 DSAQA

-356 TINSA
+356 TINEA
-361 CPYFSAPNSHAN
+361 CPYFHATNSSEANAPKFSTTT
-373 GPKWEW
+373 GKI
-379 PSNKLCGAF
+379 CGAF
-388 SEEIGAIQKM
+388 SEEISAIQKM
-398 ITDAQEMLNQANIV
+398 ITDAQELVNQTSVINSNEQSAQVGANK
-412 NANGQSSN
+412 
-420 PVDSHFNP
+420 PFNP
-428 FTGNTSFAEGMLKNA
+428 FTDASFAQGMLANA
-443 QAQAQMLNLAN
+443 QAQAKMLNLAE
-454 QVGQAINPNNLTG
+454 QVGQAINPSNLTG
-467 TFQNFVKGF
+467 TFKNFVTGF

-482 PSTAGTG
+482 PSTAGTS
-489 GTQGSPPGTVTTQT
+489 GTQGSSPGTVTTQT
-503 FASGCAYVGET
+503 FASGCAYVEQT
-514 ITALNNSIAHFGAQ
+514 LTNLNNDIAHFGTQAQ
-528 AEQIQQAEDLAYT
+528 QIQQAADIADT
-541 LANFSSQY
+541 LVNFKSRY
-549 KKLGDTYNSITT
+549 NELGNTYNSITT
-561 AISSIPNAQAIQ
+561 ALSSIPNAQSLQ
-573 NVVSKKNNPY
+573 NAVSKKNNPY
-583 SPQGIQENF
+583 SPQGIETNY
-592 YLNQNTYNQVQT
+592 YLNQNTYNQIQT

-611 NPFRKVGIV
+611 NPFRKMGIV

-639 QFFGQKRRWGARYY
+639 QFFGQKRKWGARYY

-732 NAKMNVANF
+732 NAKLNVANF

-756 KKKDSDHVAQHGIEL
+756 KKKGNDHVAQHGIEL